1 MEPSPNKGDRCIGC
15 KGTGRVEVS
24 DDPVKPFLP
33 SDSGGV
39 MKIDPPPDPEK
50 KAARKR
56 ARETCGKCECCRRWK
71 MKAGFVSNKTASAV
85 ANAQKWA
92 SHWKR
97 QYESLNAAKKQ
108 DHQSTER

>member
-1 MEPSPNKGDRCIGC
+1 VADEPV
-15 KGTGRVEVS
+15 TYT
-24 DDPVKPFLP
+24 P

-56 ARETCGKCECCRRWK
+56 AMEPCGNCACCRRWK
-71 MKAGFVSNKTASAV
+71 AKSHYTAKGNRAAL

-92 SHWKR
+92 DYWKK
-97 QYESLNAAKKQ
+97 QYESLSAAKKK
-108 DHQSTER
+108 DHA